1 MWLEVLLRDSSRG
14 SGEDRDAGE
23 PGEVPERGSCF
34 LSEGDED
41 TLGMLVSGVLSP
53 SVLEQG
59 TEPQTAPEAAAA
71 VWAGPGWV
79 QRCDWSRFFL
89 VLQ

>member
-14 SGEDRDAGE
+14 SDEDRDAGE

-59 TEPQTAPEAAAA
+59 TEPHTASEAAAS
-71 VWAGPGWV
+71 VWAGPWWV
-79 QRCDWSRFFL
+79 QRRDWSRFFL